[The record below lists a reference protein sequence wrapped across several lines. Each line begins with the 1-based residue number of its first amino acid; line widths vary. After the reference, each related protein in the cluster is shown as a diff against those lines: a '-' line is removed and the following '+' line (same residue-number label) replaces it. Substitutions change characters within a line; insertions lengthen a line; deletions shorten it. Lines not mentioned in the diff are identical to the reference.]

1 MYNAN
6 ASLSHIDCN
15 SVIITLIISDSTMFY
30 AYGVISRQFS
40 PDQESFT
47 GLIAGAAFHPY
58 RLTPNHPP

>member
-1 MYNAN
+1 MIM
-6 ASLSHIDCN
+6 ST
-15 SVIITLIISDSTMFY
+15 IILSDSTASY
-30 AYGVISRQFS
+30 AYGVISRRFS